1 VCAPCIVR
9 VKRWLCCWFTNRPLR
24 PFESKSATA
33 AAYATAI
40 EKSLHGVGDGDEA
53 LVAVG
58 GGRGVGNVRIPESQ
72 QLSVIQANAN
82 TRDALRQ
89 AVEANNAV
97 TTIANETETSLR
109 FYLFM
114 LTLYYFRAMSTLQRL
129 KATYGKSDIR
139 NSLEALTGGP
149 PKTKERLRMEAAERN
164 RQARLKAIMEANGK
178 ATAGYAKRSEDHS
191 KRTRL
196 TKSEAQEHVRRKK
209 KSHSAATKI
218 QTAWRA
224 FVARRAFRKWV
235 LKSREIVAKQAIVQA
250 AATAIQSA
258 WRGFVARQM
267 LAERRREMALFL
279 RMVRQRK
286 EKEIQAES
294 AAPVRTVKSL
304 FGKVKGL
311 LYVRCCAVDARLCV
325 TGVRCRCGLQ
335 QEQCPSSG

>member
-1 VCAPCIVR
+1 MTNLTFPPFVC
-9 VKRWLCCWFTNRPLR
+9 RPLR
-24 PFESKSATA
+24 PFESKSAIA
-33 AAYATAI
+33 SAYATAI
-40 EKSLHGVGDGDEA
+40 EKSLHGGDGEDA

-58 GGRGVGNVRIPESQ
+58 GGRGTGSTRVPETQ
-72 QLSVIQANAN
+72 QLSAIQANADQRN
-82 TRDALRQ
+82 ALRQ
-89 AVEANNAV
+89 AVEANNGV
-97 TTIANETETSLR
+97 TAIANETETSLR

-139 NSLEALTGGP
+139 NSLEALHGGP

-164 RQARLKAIMEANGK
+164 RQARLRAIMDAN
-178 ATAGYAKRSEDHS
+178 ARAAAGYAKRAEDHG

-196 TKSEAQEHVRRKK
+196 TKNEAQENVRRRKK
-209 KSHSAATKI
+209 THAAATKI

-224 FVARRAFRKWV
+224 FVAKRAFRKWV

-294 AAPVRTVKSL
+294 TASVRTVKSL

-311 LYVRCCAVDARLCV
+311 LYVFFLFVSRV
-325 TGVRCRCGLQ
+325 
-335 QEQCPSSG
+335 